1 MRFSFVI
8 LDPQETI
15 SEKKKKIINM
25 LVSPVML
32 FRYVYGLPPPHET
45 DSLTFVTL

>member
-15 SEKKKKIINM
+15 LEKKKKIINM

-32 FRYVYGLPPPHET
+32 FRYVYGLPPPMRQT
-45 DSLTFVTL
+45 V